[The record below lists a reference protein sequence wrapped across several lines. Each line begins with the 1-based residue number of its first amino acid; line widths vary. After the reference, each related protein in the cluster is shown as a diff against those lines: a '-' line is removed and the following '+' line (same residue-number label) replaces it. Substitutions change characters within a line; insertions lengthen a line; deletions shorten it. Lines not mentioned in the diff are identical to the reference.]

1 MMFEAFGFMQE
12 RTLHCRK
19 STQLP
24 SEGTAL
30 VVLIRISDL
39 FFSFSVL
46 ETQTDS
52 PTDRQECSYC
62 PRVGAVGEKPGRGSE
77 RAKA

>member
-39 FFSFSVL
+39 FFSFSAT
-46 ETQTDS
+46 EN
-52 PTDRQECSYC
+52 PN
-62 PRVGAVGEKPGRGSE
+62 
-77 RAKA
+77 